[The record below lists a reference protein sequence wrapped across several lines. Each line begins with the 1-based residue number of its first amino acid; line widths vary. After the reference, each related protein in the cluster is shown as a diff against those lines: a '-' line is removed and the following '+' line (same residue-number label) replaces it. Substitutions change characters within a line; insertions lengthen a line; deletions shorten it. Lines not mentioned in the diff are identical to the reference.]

1 MADDSTLTAYLVPRL
16 TKQVENAATDA
27 LSYILNRSNGSMQA
41 LNDLLRVGWILRCVF
56 CQHPQLP
63 PDDGV
68 TRAENTPRSTTT
80 TYETGS

>member
-41 LNDLLRVGWILRCVF
+41 LNDLLREGGFNVAPIANILSYL
-56 CQHPQLP
+56 QM
-63 PDDGV
+63 
-68 TRAENTPRSTTT
+68 TA
-80 TYETGS
+80 